1 MHIFPT
7 VGEYIALLLAIP
19 DNCLTTWDAMNK
31 FFAEAY
37 NTELAEPEP
46 YSHWQSEVDGVEILY
61 WKIVGNTGFVPKGE
75 RTMAY
80 EDRIAR
86 LTEHNFVVVPCGR
99 ENMNR
104 RVENYK
110 LFFYDLSL
118 IDRSKIL
125 NITIPSKKS
134 VDAFFEM
141 LLNPIYYTC
150 MSKDMLINIITGNR
164 LLKPTE
170 NVLKQ
175 IENAE
180 NELKRRG
187 IKLPK

>member
-80 EDRIAR
+80 EDRINS
-86 LTEHNFVVVPCGR
+86 T
-99 ENMNR
+99 
-104 RVENYK
+104 K
-110 LFFYDLSL
+110 L
-118 IDRSKIL
+118 
-125 NITIPSKKS
+125 
-134 VDAFFEM
+134 
-141 LLNPIYYTC
+141 
-150 MSKDMLINIITGNR
+150 
-164 LLKPTE
+164 
-170 NVLKQ
+170 
-175 IENAE
+175 
-180 NELKRRG
+180 
-187 IKLPK
+187 

>member
-1 MHIFPT
+1 
-7 VGEYIALLLAIP
+7 
-19 DNCLTTWDAMNK
+19 
-31 FFAEAY
+31 
-37 NTELAEPEP
+37 
-46 YSHWQSEVDGVEILY
+46 
-61 WKIVGNTGFVPKGE
+61 
-75 RTMAY
+75 
-80 EDRIAR
+80 
-86 LTEHNFVVVPCGR
+86 
-99 ENMNR
+99 
-104 RVENYK
+104 
-110 LFFYDLSL
+110 
-118 IDRSKIL
+118 
-125 NITIPSKKS
+125 
-134 VDAFFEM
+134 M